1 MQRLAARVP
10 RPRLHLIR
18 LGVRITALCEV
29 SGPPLPDHGVLASN
43 AALQALAALRRR
55 AMGRKTAFEMPI
67 LPDFGVTPVNHDF
80 ADLLPH
86 ARAPS

>member
-1 MQRLAARVP
+1 MP

-43 AALQALAALRRR
+43 AALQALAALCRR

-67 LPDFGVTPVNHDF
+67 LPDFGVTSVNYGF
-80 ADLLPH
+80 ADLLQR
-86 ARAPS
+86 ARTLS